1 MGERREKRGFGVWGV
16 HKSQNTNTAESRG
29 CDFCFNCV
37 FLSYVFL
44 LCVVCTK
51 NYEA

>member
-16 HKSQNTNTAESRG
+16 HNHKIRIQQRVGGVIFVLIAY
-29 CDFCFNCV
+29 
-37 FLSYVFL
+37 LSYVFL

>member
-16 HKSQNTNTAESRG
+16 HNHKYEYSRESG
-29 CDFCFNCV
+29 ACDFCFNCV